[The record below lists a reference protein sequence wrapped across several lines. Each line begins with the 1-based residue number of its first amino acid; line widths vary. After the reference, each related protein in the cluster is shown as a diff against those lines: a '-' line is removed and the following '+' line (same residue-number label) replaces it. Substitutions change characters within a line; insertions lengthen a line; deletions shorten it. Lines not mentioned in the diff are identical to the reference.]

1 VLTFTLPLRDG
12 LDAQITWLQGKQER
26 LRSLLVDRLLP
37 AVWARGYKNR
47 DGIWAIQCYLDVMKQ
62 GLRSERHGAV

>member
-1 VLTFTLPLRDG
+1 MLTFTLPLRDG

-47 DGIWAIQCYLDVMKQ
+47 DGDMGYSVLSGCDETRPAQ
-62 GLRSERHGAV
+62 